1 MIIDSKIIILERKVK
16 QITCL
21 IIVVLLS
28 ACSGGGGGYTPTCV
42 DNGRGCSPHIP
53 TDDRGDSSGRT
64 PSDDRGEVPNT
75 PADDRGNS
83 DGHNPAGGR
92 GNNENYVPS
101 DGRGNSS
108 NHTPND
114 DHSDASEY
122 EASDNTGGRPSRRI
136 SGLMYTN
143 KINTA
148 DVKEY
153 VSLGKELGLSYSN
166 FGTYEIDKS
175 YVANDQTIINENIPF
190 IDINTA
196 NRIETSNIA
205 GNVKF
210 TGKAVGQASSDSAA
224 IKLDG
229 KVTLN
234 FNDENG
240 ISTLGAVF
248 DNWYDISVQ
257 DNDSGTIMFSN
268 YKNKE
273 NLVKFEI
280 QPDINGNIIMSGAN
294 MDVHYYAPKPEN
306 GRPTEANGLIQF
318 QENGSG
324 IKLDVAFG
332 AK

>member
-1 MIIDSKIIILERKVK
+1 MKK
-16 QITCL
+16 ITCL

-83 DGHNPAGGR
+83 DGHNPAGG
-92 GNNENYVPS
+92 
-101 DGRGNSS
+101 
-108 NHTPND
+108 
-114 DHSDASEY
+114 
-122 EASDNTGGRPSRRI
+122 GRPSRRVSSLI
-136 SGLMYTN
+136 YTN

-148 DVKEY
+148 DVKEQF
-153 VSLGKELGLSYSN
+153 SLGKELGLSYSN
-166 FGTYEIDKS
+166 FGTYEINKS